1 MRFEGKVALITGGGA
16 GIGRATALQMA
27 RERGAVAIIDILA
40 ERAEKVCNEITDAGG
55 KALAVV
61 TDVTSDANCRQM
73 VEKTVDEFGGLD
85 ILITCA
91 GVGAG
96 GAAHDTDED
105 YWDRVVDLDL
115 KAVYL
120 SSKYALTVMLAAGSG
135 AIVHVA
141 SIGGLAGNWGGFSFT
156 AAKGGVVNMTR
167 NMGITYAPQ
176 NIRVNCICPGV
187 IETPLTANWLATP
200 GMRDRMIQCHPI
212 GRLGQPEEVATVAA
226 FLASDEASF
235 VTGAVWTVDGG
246 VMAQAGP
253 RV

>member
-1 MRFEGKVALITGGGA
+1 MRYEGKVALITGGGA

-27 RERGAVAIIDILA
+27 REGAAVAIVDVIG
-40 ERAEKVCNEITDAGG
+40 ERAKQVCGEIADGG
-55 KALAVV
+55 GNALAVV
-61 TDVTSDANCRQM
+61 IDVTKDANCRKM
-73 VEKTVDEFGGLD
+73 VERTVSKLGGIDVLV
-85 ILITCA
+85 TCA
-91 GVGAG
+91 GMGAG
-96 GAAHDTDED
+96 GAAHDTEED

-120 SSKYALTVMLAAGSG
+120 SSRYALKPMLDAGSG

-141 SIGGLAGNWGGFSFT
+141 SIGGLAGNWGGFAFT

-167 NMGITYAPQ
+167 NMAISYAPQ

-187 IETPLTANWLATP
+187 IETPLTEKWLATP
-200 GMRDRMIQCHPI
+200 GMRDRMIQCHPL

-235 VTGAVWTVDGG
+235 VTGAIWTVDGG

-253 RV
+253 RL